1 MVHGLKEKQKGE
13 GKEMGR
19 LEEKREW
26 RGKNDFLL
34 KLFSNHFF
42 QNVKIHSNKK
52 PCIQIM
58 MHNHL
63 LFLILFK

>member
-19 LEEKREW
+19 LEEKRE
-26 RGKNDFLL
+26 RNGKNDFLL

-42 QNVKIHSNKK
+42 QNFKIHSNKK